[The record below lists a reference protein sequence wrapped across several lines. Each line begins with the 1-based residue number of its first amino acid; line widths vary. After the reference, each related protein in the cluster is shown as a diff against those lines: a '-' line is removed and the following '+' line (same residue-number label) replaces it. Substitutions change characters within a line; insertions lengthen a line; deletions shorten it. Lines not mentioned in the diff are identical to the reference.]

1 MGWLPDF
8 VEDAVDSVADVA
20 SDIGGGIADAA
31 VAVGEAVA
39 DGAGEA
45 GGYLGDGIGFAG
57 GFVDTV
63 TLGGASAVM
72 DVLDDTVLD
81 GVDYVTGGVVD
92 IDYDDGKFGASVG
105 IDGLAGAGLT
115 LGEDGVTAMLDT
127 GLSSTEIGLTD
138 DGFAASVEGGINF
151 GPLPYGNGHV
161 NISDDGEISI
171 NGHIQGTIPIPGG
184 ILSGQASGGFVRTDE
199 GWGAYVDADGTYTL
213 PSGTKFGAGIQA
225 SYQEDEDG
233 SRTTF
238 GVEGSVSSPGMGS
251 VGGGYG
257 YERIEEGD
265 NVFTHHEAS
274 GYAEGFGIK
283 ASAEAEHVS
292 IETPEGSFSQTRTD
306 FELDGLDADSLKALG
321 QSLLGAD
328 AKEVDAVLGAAAD
341 QGALNEL
348 VGSLDAA
355 TTTALI
361 ERLVAGPKTGATTR
375 RPRPRVRR
383 RESTTRLRGGHRRR
397 SDDARPTPASSRRTS
412 RPRRPAPPM
421 PRPGGRQRHG
431 HHDRRRPPRRERA
444 RRDGRPDGTDAP
456 ATERRAGPDTDP
468 LAATNDPCS
477 TRPIWARPTIR
488 SPRRRS
494 SPLPVEPAPVEAPV
508 DDFDASIAAADQV
521 ETDTDAMFDGLDNEP
536 PLLPA
541 RLRSPCFG
549 RRGDGPCDE
558 KARPSWD

>member
-8 VEDAVDSVADVA
+8 VEDAVDVVADVA
-20 SDIGGGIADAA
+20 SDIGSGIADAA

-57 GFVDTV
+57 SFVDTV
-63 TLGGASAVM
+63 TFGGAGAVM
-72 DVLDDTVLD
+72 EVLDDTVLD

-92 IDYDDGKFGASVG
+92 IDFDDGKFGASVG
-105 IDGLAGAGLT
+105 IDDVFGAGVT
-115 LGEDGVTAMLDT
+115 LGEDGVTASLDT
-127 GLSSTEIGLTD
+127 GLASTDIGLTD
-138 DGFAASVEGGINF
+138 DGFAIAAEGGINF

-171 NGHIQGTIPIPGG
+171 NGHIQGTLPLPGG

-199 GWGAYVDADGTYTL
+199 GWGAYVDADGTFTL
-213 PSGTKFGAGIQA
+213 PSGTKIGGGLQA
-225 SYQEDEDG
+225 SYLEDEDG

-251 VGGGYG
+251 VGGSYG

-306 FELDGLDADSLKALG
+306 LSLEGLDADSLKALG

-328 AKEVDAVLGAAAD
+328 EKEVDAVLGAAAE
-341 QGALNEL
+341 QGALDQL

-361 ERLVAGPKTGATTR
+361 ERLVAGPKPGATT
-375 RPRPRVRR
+375 PPTAAATGAPTGVNDP
-383 RESTTRLRGGHRRR
+383 TFAAATGGDPMMPTNTGIVPPHLQ
-397 SDDARPTPASSRRTS
+397 TPATGTTDI
-412 RPRRPAPPM
+412 A
-421 PRPGGRQRHG
+421 GG
-431 HHDRRRPPRRERA
+431 A
-444 RRDGRPDGTDAP
+444 TGTDTTTTGDDLLGEHVLGTTDTPMTTGTGTEAP
-456 ATERRAGPDTDP
+456 IAADDPTTADP
-468 LAATNDPCS
+468 LAAQDPILDS
-477 TRPIWARPTIR
+477 TDLGAAD
-488 SPRRRS
+488 
-494 SPLPVEPAPVEAPV
+494 PLAPAPVEPAPVEAPVEAPV
-508 DDFDASIAAADQV
+508 DDFDATIAAADQV
-521 ETDTDAMFDGLDNEP
+521 EADTDAMFDGLDQ
-536 PLLPA
+536 
-541 RLRSPCFG
+541 
-549 RRGDGPCDE
+549 
-558 KARPSWD
+558 